1 MYAQDIRLKND
12 WVEVILG
19 IARFFLEHSEI
30 NFNGAEHT
38 ASIKYKGPNGWRMS
52 FEASPEVE
60 CQGKELL
67 LGETLN
73 STEVEDASK

>member
-1 MYAQDIRLKND
+1 MYTQDVRLKND
-12 WVEVILG
+12 WVEAILG

-38 ASIKYKGPNGWRMS
+38 ASIKYKGPNGWKMS

-60 CQGKELL
+60 CQGDELF
-67 LGETLN
+67 LGNGL
-73 STEVEDASK
+73 SSADSDPAI